1 MLWYPAHVLLL
12 AVALALVLPEPGRWN
27 PFALAPSAA
36 RALARDLP
44 RAGRWAVGAGVL
56 VIALIAV
63 PAALITWGLTSGLPV
78 GLRLVAPDASPI
90 VALVCAAIL
99 LRLTFWL
106 PPVWVWPS
114 RRQRPGGS
122 PPQATAAA
130 PPREEGTQPSLLRQ
144 GYAARGAAPSTG
156 SGQVV
161 PHEAAMPDELL
172 TRWGAELAA
181 PLLLFALLGVYAPII
196 YRTVLEV
203 ARGLCERGENE
214 QIAAPA
220 MWLTYLPAAPAQR
233 VVTLFTLLAARMSGP
248 GPTSGASARMCVV
261 AAGATIALAA
271 LIAIW

>member
-63 PAALITWGLTSGLPV
+63 PAALITWALTSGLPV

-106 PPVWVWPS
+106 PPVWVWA
-114 RRQRPGGS
+114 RRAKSQPG
-122 PPQATAAA
+122 
-130 PPREEGTQPSLLRQ
+130 LLRQ

-181 PLLLFALLGVYAPII
+181 PVLLFALLGVYAPII

-203 ARGLCERGENE
+203 ARDLCERGENE